1 MPGNK
6 EYQKKYY
13 ESKKQ
18 TILDEGKTKQRCE
31 TCNCDVAKWHLSRHN
46 KTKKHLKRILIIP
59 EPNNNDIL
67 NAPTHAEE

>member
-1 MPGNK
+1 MPSTK

-13 ESKKQ
+13 DSKKHELNA
-18 TILDEGKTKQRCE
+18 INSAKQRCE
-31 TCNCDVAKWHLSRHN
+31 ACNCDVAKWHLSRHN
-46 KTKKHLKRILIIP
+46 KTKKHLKMILIIP

>member
-1 MPGNK
+1 MPSTK

-13 ESKKQ
+13 DSKKHELNA
-18 TILDEGKTKQRCE
+18 INSVKQRCE
-31 TCNCDVAKWHLSRHN
+31 TCDCLVAKWHVSRHN

-67 NAPTHAEE
+67 NAHTHAEE